1 MRWLWNLSNATDLV
15 EHGWIDRFIVRGD
28 LLLHTNPSKDAAQFH
43 IFDCVDADGGALDLI
58 SFIGLKYDADTVA
71 LAMGTTAF
79 IVIAV
84 SLLVWLTPFDFSKL
98 LPIMSIV
105 LLGWI
110 VVVMVT
116 RIIGLAWSRTLYASI
131 GVTIFTIF
139 LAVDLKMITGGGKYE
154 LGEDDYILGAIY
166 IYLDIIN
173 IFLYLLQLF
182 DNN

>member
-1 MRWLWNLSNATDLV
+1 M
-15 EHGWIDRFIVRGD
+15 
-28 LLLHTNPSKDAAQFH
+28 
-43 IFDCVDADGGALDLI
+43 I

-116 RIIGLAWSRTLYASI
+116 RIIGVAWSRTLYASI

-154 LGEDDYILGAIY
+154 LGEDDYVLGAIY